1 MASNTEYPLTDVI
14 CGMIKTP
21 RDKLAKADR
30 AALARKYSLSIEWV
44 KFYIDR
50 EMARG

>member
-1 MASNTEYPLTDVI
+1 MNTMPLTDFI
-14 CGMIKTP
+14 CGMIKAP

-30 AALARKYSLSIEWV
+30 AALARKYSLPIEWV

>member
-1 MASNTEYPLTDVI
+1 MDWPLTDFIV
-14 CGMIKTP
+14 GMIKTP

-30 AALARKYSLSIEWV
+30 AALARKYSLPIEWV